1 LNLEKRLKIHRENA
15 EAVFA
20 EASKLIAHCQIMEP
34 YVEKGALHG
43 CVCPWEIVE
52 SFEENALP
60 ILEDFHD
67 TLEAIWVWTY
77 YMELSG
83 KRDYKPNVD
92 WAWSY
97 IKRNWKRFI
106 SQKLP
111 PNRKCLYDCAHVLN
125 TGTLHGKIL
134 GNDRETKQLLETAGN
149 HIANHLSRLPSPK
162 PREYSDPFWMTTCL
176 AYAAKHVEKPKWLET
191 AKKYLK
197 KRILEEEKPFS
208 SIKSEPRHR
217 GPGGHD
223 FFSKN
228 ANKALALM
236 ESFPSEPFMKRILV
250 EKFLPATP
258 EGFVTRHADENA
270 WNAHVA
276 TALGKA
282 YKLTGEA
289 EFLEKYFA
297 VMGELEARTRDGG
310 IQRSPEFPL
319 RESWATYFYVNA
331 YASVL

>member
-1 LNLEKRLKIHRENA
+1 MKLEKRLKLHRENA
-15 EAVFA
+15 EKVFA
-20 EASKLIAHCQIMEP
+20 EASNFLVRCQIIEP
-34 YVEKGALHG
+34 YVEKGALYG
-43 CVCPWEIVE
+43 CLCPWEIVQ
-52 SFEENALP
+52 SAEENALP

-67 TLEAIWVWTY
+67 TLEAIWVWTCHVK
-77 YMELSG
+77 LS
-83 KRDYKPNVD
+83 KRHTYKPNIE
-92 WAWSY
+92 WAWNY
-97 IKRNWKRFI
+97 VAKNWKRFI
-106 SQKLP
+106 SQKP
-111 PNRKCLYDCAHVLN
+111 PQGSKCLYDCAHLLN
-125 TGTLHGKIL
+125 AGTFYEKVFR
-134 GNDRETKQLLETAGN
+134 DKKMRRFMETAGN
-149 HIANHLSRLPSPK
+149 HIATHLSRFPSPK

-197 KRILEEEKPFS
+197 RRVLGKEKPFS
-208 SIKSEPRHR
+208 SIKLEPKHK

-236 ESFPSEPFMKRILV
+236 ESFPSESFVKQIIV
-250 EKFLPATP
+250 EKFLPVTP
-258 EGFVTRHADENA
+258 EGFLTRHVDENA

-276 TALGKA
+276 VALGKA
-282 YKLTGEA
+282 YKLTKERK
-289 EFLEKYFA
+289 FLERFFA
-297 VMGELEARTRDGG
+297 VLDELDARMQDGA